1 MGKENLFIMVS
12 GPAACGKST
21 LVTGLSKSLPAYIYK
36 PSKSFI
42 ELALERNIPIDRAF
56 YDINRNDAENHFCE
70 KCREKKVIVGDQH
83 LSIQHYKDSLIA
95 SGNPTTEFPDEPY
108 VSAIDYDI
116 FKKLYE
122 NDIQTLLIYLKASPE
137 ILYERAYKRF
147 LEQGTYIRNKN
158 MKDVIEEVNAEEYYF
173 NELVSQIN
181 IESHIINTD
190 EKESKEVLE
199 DALQKTLKF
208 RR

>member
-21 LVTGLSKSLPAYIYK
+21 LVTGLSKTLPAYVYK

-42 ELALERNIPIDRAF
+42 ELALKRNISIDRAF
-56 YDINRNDAENHFCE
+56 YDISRDDAEDHFCK
-70 KCREKKVIVGDQH
+70 KCIEKKVIVGDQH

-95 SGNPTTEFPDEPY
+95 SGNPITEFPDEPY

-116 FKKLYE
+116 FKKLHE
-122 NDIQTLLIYLKASPE
+122 NEIRTLLIYLKASPE
-137 ILYERAYKRF
+137 ILYERAYRRF
-147 LEQGTYIRNKN
+147 FEQGIYIRNKN
-158 MKDVIEEVNAEEYYF
+158 IKDVIEEVNAEDYYF
-173 NELVSQIN
+173 NELISKIN
-181 IESHIINTD
+181 IESYIINTD